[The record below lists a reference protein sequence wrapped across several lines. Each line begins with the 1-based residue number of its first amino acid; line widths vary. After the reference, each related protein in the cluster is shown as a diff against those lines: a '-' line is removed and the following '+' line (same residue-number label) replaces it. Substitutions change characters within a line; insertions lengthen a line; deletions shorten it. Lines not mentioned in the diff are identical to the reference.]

1 MGWKEGRENG
11 KSNLGEKEMSVA
23 SPQGKGN
30 KKEWY
35 LLCSKWPIRRAG

>member
-1 MGWKEGRENG
+1 MSWKEGRENG

-35 LLCSKWPIRRAG
+35 LL